1 MHGSTPPKVSPVD
14 SIARFTNPHLIRVN
28 LRARDL
34 PSIIHEL
41 SVALQEEARI
51 PELLPFYHAALN
63 REYLCCTALGNG
75 LAFPHAAV
83 IGLPK
88 LSFAFGKT
96 CTPIPWGSG
105 TCSAVRMVFLSA
117 VPAEDSITYISLVSG
132 FARTLQEQRY
142 CAATHDGQNPGR
154 DPRPFRANQNFHPS
168 FQNQDACLDRPGLF
182 NSRPSRSIARP
193 YVAASRQPQYP
204 PASGLKLEETGLE
217 GGAPSPPGEGEGAKV
232 RASHLAAPAGQ
243 AAGAAPSTITYS
255 PRPFLRRAPRSGTPK
270 VRRSSDAPLRWQA
283 PNV

>member
-1 MHGSTPPKVSPVD
+1 MHGSTPAKVTPAD
-14 SIARFTNPHLIRVN
+14 SIARFTNPRLIRVD

-41 SVALQEEARI
+41 SVALQEQARI

-83 IGLPK
+83 IGLPE

-105 TCSAVRMVFLSA
+105 TCSAVRLVFLSA

-132 FARTLQEQRY
+132 FAQLSKNNEIVQQLMLGKTPEEVLALFEQIKI
-142 CAATHDGQNPGR
+142 
-154 DPRPFRANQNFHPS
+154 S
-168 FQNQDACLDRPGLF
+168 
-182 NSRPSRSIARP
+182 
-193 YVAASRQPQYP
+193 
-204 PASGLKLEETGLE
+204 
-217 GGAPSPPGEGEGAKV
+217 
-232 RASHLAAPAGQ
+232 
-243 AAGAAPSTITYS
+243 S
-255 PRPFLRRAPRSGTPK
+255 PRSKVKMPSWNDLAYPTPALP
-270 VRRSSDAPLRWQA
+270 VR
-283 PNV
+283 